1 MLQRTGGFRSGSV
14 RDVNACPRRR
24 QLSPKAGIVALDA
37 GMARASDQSG
47 RHACGLLA
55 NVVVKAANLTK
66 AEKEEIF

>member
-1 MLQRTGGFRSGSV
+1 
-14 RDVNACPRRR
+14 
-24 QLSPKAGIVALDA
+24 LDA

-47 RHACGLLA
+47 RHSCRLLA